1 MTGFGNNQNGT
12 YRPGKTRKA
21 PKGSSAM
28 DEFWFSDRT
37 ARRYGDRLQKAQK
50 QRSQKNAKGFG

>member
-1 MTGFGNNQNGT
+1 MTGNNANGT
-12 YRPGKTRKA
+12 FKPGKTREA
-21 PKGSSAM
+21 PKGRSAM

-50 QRSQKNAKGFG
+50 RRKPKNTNGFG